1 MRKLSLSLVT
11 IAALTLAGCHGDEPH
26 HPTTPPTIAQ
36 GIFKDSTV
44 SGLTFESGGQRGVTD
59 ANGSFSYEVDNVVTF
74 SVGGVTLGSGIGAP
88 IMTPVDLIPLASSNS
103 PRVKNI
109 VRFLTMLDSTPPL
122 SDGIQI
128 SSAVQSVSNSWNQ
141 IDFTSVNLDADL
153 ASIISDV
160 ASADARTPNLLSTVE
175 AQEHLTSTLLCMYS
189 GAFVGR
195 FSGGDQGRIG
205 FYVSSGTDITYGA
218 NTADT
223 SGANEVYGIAYSTNS
238 NRYARI
244 SGNDVKY
251 DANARFLPIGHNY
264 IRRFISGAPDFSDVD
279 GDSVAAG
286 NLAAPTPIPGELE
299 SSYIGNFTTPN
310 SASGEWEKRIPTFAT
325 GLFSATRIGG
335 APDKLYRFTA
345 QYFTAADTNQTEDAG
360 LFTFDIDS
368 LGNVSGLA
376 YSLVNNTQE
385 GLTGTASLTAAI
397 NGLQLTTTSGITITA
412 TINLSAG
419 TIVGGLWNGGGSNG
433 TFSGSGCQLN

>member
-36 GIFKDSTV
+36 GVFKDSTV
-44 SGLTFESGGQRGVTD
+44 SGLTFESGEQRGVTD
-59 ANGSFSYEVDNVVTF
+59 ASGSFSYEVDNFVTF
-74 SVGGVTLGSGIGAP
+74 SVGGVTLGSGIGSP
-88 IMTPVDLIPLASSNS
+88 IMTPVDLIPLASSDS
-103 PRVKNI
+103 PQVKNI

-122 SDGIQI
+122 SNGIQI
-128 SSAVQSVSNSWNQ
+128 SSAAQSVASSWNQ
-141 IDFTSVNLDADL
+141 LDFTSVDLDADL
-153 ASIISDV
+153 AGIISDV
-160 ASADARTPNLLSTVE
+160 ASVDARTPILLNTTE
-175 AQEHLTSTLLCMYS
+175 AKQHLTSTLLCMYS

-205 FYVSSGTDITYGA
+205 FYVSSGKDVTYGR

-223 SGANEVYGIAYSTNS
+223 SGVNEVYGIAYSTTI

-244 SGNDVKY
+244 SGDGIKY
-251 DANARFLPIGHNY
+251 GANPRFLPVGHNY

-279 GDSVAAG
+279 GDSVTAG
-286 NLAAPTPIPGELE
+286 NLAALTPIPGELE

-310 SASGEWEKRIPTFAT
+310 STSGEWTKRIPIPAT
-325 GLFSATRIGG
+325 GVFSATRIGG
-335 APDKLYRFTA
+335 APDAIHRFTA
-345 QYFTAADTNQTEDAG
+345 QYRTLSDTSQTQDAG
-360 LFTFDIDS
+360 LFTFDINS

-385 GLTGTASLTAAI
+385 GLAGTLTPTGI
-397 NGLQLTTTSGITITA
+397 NNLQVTTTSGITISA
-412 TINLSAG
+412 TINPSAG
-419 TIVGGLWNGGGSNG
+419 TIAGGLWNNGGGNNPF
-433 TFSGSGCQLN
+433 TGSGCRLN

>member
-26 HPTTPPTIAQ
+26 HPTTAPTIAQ
-36 GIFKDSTV
+36 GVFKDSTV

-59 ANGSFSYEVDNVVTF
+59 ASGSFSYEVDNFITF

-88 IMTPVDLIPLASSNS
+88 IMTPVDLIPLASSDS

-160 ASADARTPNLLSTVE
+160 ASVDARTPVLLNTTE
-175 AQEHLTSTLLCMYS
+175 AKQHLTSTLLCMYS

-205 FYVSSGTDITYGA
+205 FYVSSGKDVTYGR

-223 SGANEVYGIAYSTNS
+223 SGANEVYGIAYSTS
-238 NRYARI
+238 TTRYARI
-244 SGNDVKY
+244 SGDGIKY
-251 DANARFLPIGHNY
+251 DANPRFLPVGHNY

-286 NLAAPTPIPGELE
+286 NLAALTPIPGELE

-310 SASGEWEKRIPTFAT
+310 STSGEWIKRIPFPAT
-325 GLFSATRIGG
+325 TGEFSATRIGG
-335 APDKLYRFTA
+335 APDAIHRFTA
-345 QYFTAADTNQTEDAG
+345 QYLTTADTGQTQDAG

-376 YSLVNNTQE
+376 YNIVNNTQE
-385 GLTGTASLTAAI
+385 GLTGTLTPTGI
-397 NGLQLTTTSGITITA
+397 NNLQVTTTSGITITA
-412 TINLSAG
+412 TINPSAG
-419 TIVGGLWNGGGSNG
+419 TIVGGLWNNGGGNNPF
-433 TFSGSGCQLN
+433 TGSGCRLN

>member
-11 IAALTLAGCHGDEPH
+11 IAALTLVGCHGDEPH
-26 HPTTPPTIAQ
+26 HVTTPPTIAQ
-36 GIFKDSTV
+36 GVFKDSTV

-59 ANGSFSYEVDNVVTF
+59 ASGNFSYEVDNFVTF

-88 IMTPVDLIPLASSNS
+88 IMTPVDLIPLASSDS

-109 VRFLTMLDSTPPL
+109 VRFLTMLDSSPPL
-122 SDGIQI
+122 SDGVQI
-128 SSAVQSVSNSWNQ
+128 SSAVQSVASSWNQ
-141 IDFTSVNLDADL
+141 VDFTSVDLDADL

-160 ASADARTPNLLSTVE
+160 ASVDARTPTLLNTAE
-175 AQEHLTSTLLCMYS
+175 AKQHLTSTLLCMYS

-205 FYVSSGTDITYGA
+205 FYVSSGTDITYGN

-223 SGANEVYGIAYSTNS
+223 SGANEVYGIAYSTS
-238 NRYARI
+238 TNRYARI
-244 SGNDVKY
+244 SGDDIKY
-251 DANARFLPIGHNY
+251 DANSRFLPVGHNY

-299 SSYIGNFTTPN
+299 SSYIGNFTTPF
-310 SASGEWEKRIPTFAT
+310 STSGEWIKRIPAPAAT
-325 GLFSATRIGG
+325 GVFSATRIGG
-335 APDKLYRFTA
+335 APDALHRFTA
-345 QYFTAADTNQTEDAG
+345 QYFTAADTSQTQDAG

-368 LGNVSGLA
+368 LGSVSGLA

-385 GLTGTASLTAAI
+385 GLAGTAIAGV
-397 NGLQLTTTSGITITA
+397 NGLLATTTSGTTITA
-412 TINLSAG
+412 TIDIAAG
-419 TIVGGLWNGGGSNG
+419 TFLGGLWNDGGNNG
-433 TFSGSGCQLN
+433 TFTGSGCQLN

>member
-26 HPTTPPTIAQ
+26 HVTTPPTIAQ
-36 GIFKDSTV
+36 GVFKDSTV

-59 ANGSFSYEVDNVVTF
+59 ASGSFSYEVDNFVTF

-88 IMTPVDLIPLASSNS
+88 IMTPVDLIPLASSDS

-122 SDGIQI
+122 SSGIQI
-128 SSAVQSVSNSWNQ
+128 SSAVQSVASSWNQ
-141 IDFTSVNLDADL
+141 LDFTSVDLDADL
-153 ASIISDV
+153 AGIISDV
-160 ASADARTPNLLSTVE
+160 ASADARTPELLSTVT
-175 AQEHLTSTLLCMYS
+175 AKEHLTSTLLCMYS
-189 GAFVGR
+189 GAFVGT

-223 SGANEVYGIAYSTNS
+223 SGANEVYGIAYSTS
-238 NRYARI
+238 TNRYARI
-244 SGNDVKY
+244 SGDGIKY
-251 DANARFLPIGHNY
+251 DANPRFLPVGHNY

-286 NLAAPTPIPGELE
+286 NLVTATIGELE

-310 SASGEWEKRIPTFAT
+310 SASGEWIKRIPNSAT

-335 APDKLYRFTA
+335 TPDAIHRFTA
-345 QYFTAADTNQTEDAG
+345 LYVTAADTNQTQDAG

-385 GLTGTASLTAAI
+385 GLTGTALSAPAV
-397 NGLQLTTTSGITITA
+397 NGLQVTTTSGTTITA
-412 TINLSAG
+412 TINIAAG
-419 TIVGGLWNGGGSNG
+419 TFLGGLWDDGGSNG
-433 TFSGSGCQLN
+433 TFTGSGCRLN